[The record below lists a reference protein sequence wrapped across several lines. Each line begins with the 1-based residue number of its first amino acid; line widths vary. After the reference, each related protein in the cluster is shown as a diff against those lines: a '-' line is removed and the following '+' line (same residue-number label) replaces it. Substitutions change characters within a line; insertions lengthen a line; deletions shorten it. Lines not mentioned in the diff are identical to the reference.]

1 MIVGLTGGIG
11 SGKTTVANFFEK
23 LGIPVYIADNE
34 AKRLMATSPEIRSE
48 VIQLLGSEAY
58 TIEGLNRKYIA
69 NKVFKNKE
77 LLNELNAIVHPRVA
91 NHFMHWYK
99 QQDSPYVIK
108 EAAILFEN
116 GGYKEC
122 DFMVVVTAPIATRIE
137 RLKKRDQST
146 EEEIEDRMKAQWSD
160 AKKIS
165 LSDFS
170 IENVFLDDTKQ
181 KVERIHNHILLR
193 INRKW

>member
-11 SGKTTVANFFEK
+11 SGKTTVASLFRK
-23 LGIPVYIADNE
+23 LGVPVYIADDE
-34 AKRLMATSPEIRSE
+34 AKRLMTTSSEMRSE
-48 VIQLLGSEAY
+48 ITQLLGSEAY
-58 TIEGLNRKYIA
+58 TNGALNRKYIA
-69 NKVFKNKE
+69 NKVFKDKA
-77 LLNELNAIVHPRVA
+77 LLKQLNSIVHPRVA
-91 NHFMHWYK
+91 NDFMHWYK

-122 DFMVVVTAPIATRIE
+122 DFMILVTAPIPIRIE
-137 RLKKRDQST
+137 RLQQRDQST

-160 AKKIS
+160 AKKMA

-170 IENVFLDDTKQ
+170 VENVFIEDTKE
-181 KVERIHNHILLR
+181 KVERIHNHIILR